1 MQELTDLLEGLRA
14 SISDMQVMLVL
25 CLDRP
30 FPNLNKIMHLVLQ
43 YAGFVR
49 FVVVSLD
56 RSPRAILQ
64 RMMQTPVLPTVDANS
79 STRGSVATDDGA
91 PSTTA
96 SSAAAVSSHAAIT
109 PVVPNEA
116 ETVDPFAL
124 LQHLETCTQGK
135 IKVTDFVPARV
146 GQALEPLLK
155 YLGYGHFSVRPSPF
169 CGFVTCLVNTDSLR
183 AFPVARLVDLH
194 CLHREMSPIL
204 ARIRREGGAIGISTA
219 NAIRKELSRQH
230 WFFWFAFRIRCSEI
244 MMFCVLLLLLFCLCR
259 R

>member
-1 MQELTDLLEGLRA
+1 
-14 SISDMQVMLVL
+14 
-25 CLDRP
+25 
-30 FPNLNKIMHLVLQ
+30 
-43 YAGFVR
+43 VR
-49 FVVVSLD
+49 FIVVSLD

-64 RMMQTPVLPTVDANS
+64 RMMQTPVLPTADAH
-79 STRGSVATDDGA
+79 TAARGIINDGDD
-91 PSTTA
+91 S
-96 SSAAAVSSHAAIT
+96 SSAAASSSTSSSTSISSAAIA

-135 IKVTDFVPARV
+135 IKVSDFVPARV

-169 CGFVTCLVNTDSLR
+169 CGFVTCLVNTESLR

-204 ARIRREGGAIGISTA
+204 ARIRREGGTIGIGTA
-219 NAIRKELSRQH
+219 NAIRKVPLSPSRAC
-230 WFFWFAFRIRCSEI
+230 FAFHFL
-244 MMFCVLLLLLFCLCR
+244 MMNLKL
-259 R
+259 